1 MASFAQESQRY
12 CNYGKD
18 KFGKEVTF
26 IKPCFYDIGSKEF
39 SIWEHAC
46 REAEKY
52 YFELLKIDNRPEEA
66 RSVLPNSTKTEIIVT
81 ANLREWRHI
90 LKLRTAP
97 NAHPQMRELMLPLLQ
112 ELKTKIPI
120 IFDDIME
127 K

>member
-1 MASFAQESQRY
+1 M
-12 CNYGKD
+12 
-18 KFGKEVTF
+18 
-26 IKPCFYDIGSKEF
+26 
-39 SIWEHAC
+39 
-46 REAEKY
+46 
-52 YFELLKIDNRPEEA
+52 LKIGNRPEEA